1 MSMFLGNNGVAERK
15 ARWTMG
21 HPRPAEESKVTVHRY
36 RKLLRYPLRQWPIL
50 VVIFVLTA
58 LTSAVTVLQ
67 PWPLKILIDYAL
79 GETAVPMLIRTFFEH
94 ISLSRTPAVLVI
106 VAAIAMLGLFAI
118 NSLLDVGLTWTWA
131 TAGQR
136 MVYDLA
142 ADFFYKLQRFSLLYY
157 SQHRVGDALSRLAED
172 TYCVYSLTA
181 DLLISPWQRGLTL
194 ATIGMVAWN
203 IDPVLTMISMS
214 VAPIMAGST
223 MYFAPRLK
231 KRARL
236 DREVRS
242 RLTSFVHQTIT
253 VIPLVQ
259 AFSTEVRNQKQFQDI
274 STDAVSASQ
283 RSVLLKSWYGLVN
296 GFITTIGTAVVLF
309 AGGQRVLSGALSI
322 GSLIVFLAY
331 LRSMQEAIR
340 GLLGIYGS
348 LKTTEAS
355 IDRVFEVMESQN
367 SVQEMPGAKPLPA
380 DRERKGRNVRLERV
394 TFGYET
400 GRPVLEDITMEAKS
414 GETMAIVGPT
424 GAGKSTL
431 MSLILR
437 YFDPWEGRVTLDGI
451 DIRTIKLSSLRAQ
464 VAIVLQ
470 EPFLLPLTVAENIA
484 YGLPEASR
492 AKVEAAAIAANA
504 DEFIRHLPDGYDTII
519 GERGATLSGGEKQ
532 RLAIARALLKNA
544 PVLILDEPT
553 SALDAQ
559 TEALL
564 LEALAL
570 LIDGRTT
577 LIIAH
582 RLSTI
587 RKANRIVVLEEGKV
601 METGSHQDLIATNG
615 IYTQLYYLQFSKP
628 AK

>member
-1 MSMFLGNNGVAERK
+1 MAYK
-15 ARWTMG
+15 Y
-21 HPRPAEESKVTVHRY
+21 K
-36 RKLLRYPLRQWPIL
+36 KIIRYPLRQWPALVAIL
-50 VVIFVLTA
+50 VFTA
-58 LTSAVTVLQ
+58 MTSAVTVLQ
-67 PWPLKILIDYAL
+67 PWPLKLLIDYAV
-79 GETAVPMLIRTFFEH
+79 GETAVPIFIHTFFKH
-94 ISLSRTPAVLVI
+94 ISLSLTPAVLVI
-106 VAAIAMLGLFAI
+106 AAAIASLGLFAI
-118 NSLLDVGLTWTWA
+118 NSFLEVGLNWTWA
-131 TAGQR
+131 TTGQR
-136 MVYDLA
+136 MTFNLA
-142 ADFFYKLQRFSLLYY
+142 ADLFYKLQRFSLLYH
-157 SQHRVGDALSRLAED
+157 SKHRVGDALNRLAED

-194 ATIGMVAWN
+194 ATIGTVAWN
-203 IDPVLTMISMS
+203 MDPVLTMISMS
-214 VAPIMAGST
+214 VAPIMAVSS

-242 RLTSFVHQTIT
+242 QLTSFVHQTIT

-274 STDAVSASQ
+274 SKDAVSASQ
-283 RSVLLKSWYGLVN
+283 RSVLLKSWYGLAN
-296 GFITTIGTAVVLF
+296 GFITTIGTALVLF
-309 AGGQRVLSGALSI
+309 GGGQRVLSGALSI

-331 LRSMQEAIR
+331 LRTMQEAISE
-340 GLLGIYGS
+340 LLGIYAS

-355 IDRVFEVMESQN
+355 IDRVSEVMESQDF
-367 SVQEMPGAKPLPA
+367 VQEMPGAKPLSA
-380 DRERKGRNVRLERV
+380 VREGKGRNVGLESV

-400 GRPVLEDITMEAKS
+400 GRPVLTDVTVEAS
-414 GETMAIVGPT
+414 PGETIALVGPT

-437 YFDPWEGRVTLDGI
+437 YFDPWEGRVTFDGI

-484 YGLPEASR
+484 YGLPKASR
-492 AKVEAAAIAANA
+492 AKIEAAAIAANV

-564 LEALAL
+564 LEALER

-587 RKANRIVVLEEGKV
+587 RKANRIVVLEEGKIV
-601 METGSHQDLIATNG
+601 ETGSHQELQRMNG
-615 IYTQLYYLQFSKP
+615 VYNRLYYLQFNNF
-628 AK
+628 AKRKASQ